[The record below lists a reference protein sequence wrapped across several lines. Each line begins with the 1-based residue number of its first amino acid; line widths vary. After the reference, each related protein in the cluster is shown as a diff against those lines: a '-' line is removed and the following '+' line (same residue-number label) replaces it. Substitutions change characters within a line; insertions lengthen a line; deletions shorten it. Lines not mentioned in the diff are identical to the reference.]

1 MAKYSDI
8 KGFTVQ
14 TLSSDPVANK
24 YAGGAWTSGG
34 SLPQALYE
42 NAGAGAT
49 QTAALNFGGQGNPP
63 GPAHPTSAETQTYD
77 GSSWTEVNDL
87 NNSRRLLGGA
97 GTTTS
102 AIAMGGY
109 TQPPGADGTQF
120 HVELWDGTNWTE
132 TTNLN
137 TKGRYFQGFGV
148 LNTAAVVANR
158 NNGSSV
164 TNKTETWNGSAWTEV
179 AESNTNRSR
188 YGAAGTSTAGVIAG
202 GSTPAPSD
210 TSTAVEQWNGSAW
223 TEIAEI
229 NTGRNTLG
237 GSGAYTDALMSG
249 GDPGSSGKTERYDG
263 SSWTELSDL
272 STGRYLTGSAGHTAA
287 DTGIVFG
294 GYDGSARTTAT
305 EEFSAP
311 AVFTKQIEGQLFFNS
326 TANTFKETI
335 SDVPG
340 TSWSSGTNLNQARS
354 FNNAAGSIPSAITF
368 GGSPAPTQ
376 AYAEQWN
383 GSAWTEV
390 ADLNE
395 GRVGGA
401 GGGASG
407 TDAIMAGGYELPN
420 VGNSVNTEI
429 WDGSSWTEVNNLNA
443 QKYTAGSAI
452 PVSTSGF
459 AFGGNPS
466 VATAEVWDGTNWTEV
481 SDLNT
486 ARMYLAGFG
495 SATSAIA
502 GNGIDPSASPPTYLQ
517 NKVEKWDGS
526 SWTEVAEYN
535 TARVEN
541 LQGQGSS
548 NAAGIVAGG
557 GTTGSNQIANTEIW
571 NGTSWTEANDLATA
585 RRMGGQIGS
594 TTNGMYV
601 GGNSGSDYSTTVEHW
616 ESGLAN
622 KTITAS

>member
-14 TLSSDPVANK
+14 TLSSDTVANK

-34 SLPQALYE
+34 NLPQVLYE

-49 QTAALNFGGQGNPP
+49 QTAALNFGGQGNSP
-63 GPAHPTSAETQTYD
+63 GPAHPTSAETQTYN

-87 NNSRRLLGGA
+87 NTGRRLLGGA
-97 GTTTS
+97 GTYTS

-109 TQPPGADGTQF
+109 TQPPATDGTQF
-120 HVELWDGTNWTE
+120 KVELWDGTNWTE
-132 TTNLN
+132 TTDLN

-148 LNTAAVVANR
+148 VNTAAVVANR

-294 GYDGSARTTAT
+294 GEGRTAST
-305 EEFSAP
+305 EEFTAP
-311 AVFTKQIEGQLFFNS
+311 ALFSKQVEGQLFFNS
-326 TANTFKETI
+326 TTNTFKETI
-335 SDVPG
+335 TDIPG
-340 TSWSSGTNLNQARS
+340 GAWASSSSLNNSHGYGTGFGLQT
-354 FNNAAGSIPSAITF
+354 AALSAF
-368 GGSPAPTQ
+368 GGYPTV
-376 AYAEQWN
+376 
-383 GSAWTEV
+383 T
-390 ADLNE
+390 
-395 GRVGGA
+395 
-401 GGGASG
+401 
-407 TDAIMAGGYELPN
+407 T
-420 VGNSVNTEI
+420 NTELY
-429 WDGSSWTEVNNLNA
+429 DGSSWTEVNNGN
-443 QKYTAGSAI
+443 TARRNLASFGI
-452 PVSTSGF
+452 YTSGL
-459 AFGGNPS
+459 AFGGGSTPPFGSGLTESWN
-466 VATAEVWDGTNWTEV
+466 GTNWTEVSDIPAIVYDSRGIGTSSSAGLNIGGDPGQKSTVNEWNGSSWGSFTSINTGRAQLHTSNAGSVTAGLVWGGETPSLSALTEQYDGSSWTEV

-486 ARMYLAGFG
+486 ARGNGGFNGISTLALCYGG
-495 SATSAIA
+495 NTPAPPSQSAIC
-502 GNGIDPSASPPTYLQ
+502 
-517 NKVEKWDGS
+517 EF
-526 SWTEVAEYN
+526 
-535 TARVEN
+535 
-541 LQGQGSS
+541 
-548 NAAGIVAGG
+548 
-557 GTTGSNQIANTEIW
+557 W
-571 NGTSWTEANDLATA
+571 NGTSWTEVGDLGNNLSGGIAPA
-585 RRMGGQIGS
+585 GGAVSGLASGGQSAPS
-594 TTNGMYV
+594 TQFTGTEEWT
-601 GGNSGSDYSTTVEHW
+601 SS
-616 ESGLAN
+616 LAN

>member
-34 SLPQALYE
+34 NLPQVLYE

-97 GTTTS
+97 GTYTS

-109 TQPPGADGTQF
+109 TQPPGSDGTQF

-229 NTGRNTLG
+229 NTGRNSLG

-249 GDPGSSGKTERYDG
+249 GTPPATGKTERYDG

-294 GYDGSARTTAT
+294 GEGRTAST

-311 AVFTKQIEGQLFFNS
+311 AIFTKQIEGQLFFNS
-326 TANTFKETI
+326 TANAFKETI
-335 SDVPG
+335 TDIPSA
-340 TSWSSGTNLNQARS
+340 TWSSGGSTNTAREC
-354 FNNAAGSIPSAITF
+354 AGRAGSQTAGLTF
-368 GGSPAPTQ
+368 GGAGTPSALAIT
-376 AYAEQWN
+376 EQYD
-383 GSAWTEV
+383 GSSWTEV
-390 ADLNE
+390 ADLNTAR
-395 GRVGGA
+395 GYLLLGNGPYTAALCSGGDVNPPA
-401 GGGASG
+401 GSISVS
-407 TDAIMAGGYELPN
+407 AINE
-420 VGNSVNTEI
+420 S
-429 WDGSSWTEVNNLNA
+429 WDGSSWTEV
-443 QKYTAGSAI
+443 G
-452 PVSTSGF
+452 
-459 AFGGNPS
+459 
-466 VATAEVWDGTNWTEV
+466 
-481 SDLNT
+481 DLNT
-486 ARMYLAGFG
+486 ARTLTGQFGASNTSSVVAGG
-495 SATSAIA
+495 YNNTANVDNNES
-502 GNGIDPSASPPTYLQ
+502 
-517 NKVEKWDGS
+517 WDGS
-526 SWTEVAEYN
+526 SWTEIAEQN
-535 TARVEN
+535 TARRS
-541 LQGQGSS
+541 L
-548 NAAGIVAGG
+548 AAMGIATSGILAGG
-557 GTTGSNQIANTEIW
+557 LTSTRTADTELW
-571 NGTSWTEANDLATA
+571 DGTSWTETTNINTA
-585 RRMGGQIGS
+585 RNNTSGS
-594 TTNGMYV
+594 GTQTSALIY
-601 GGNSGSDYSTTVEHW
+601 GGNSGSIEDKTELWNGSSWTELNNLSTAR
-616 ESGLAN
+616 SGLSGSPAGTSSSALAYLGQTPSATTATEEWTADLAN